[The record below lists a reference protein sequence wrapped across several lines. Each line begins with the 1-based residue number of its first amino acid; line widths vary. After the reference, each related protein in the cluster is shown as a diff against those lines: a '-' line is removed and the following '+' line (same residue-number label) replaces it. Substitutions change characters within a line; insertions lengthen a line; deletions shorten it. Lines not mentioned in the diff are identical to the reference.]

1 MEERRWQ
8 RFSTNRDKSS
18 AAKGVEAMNV
28 HSRFAEDL
36 ALYALGM
43 LEGNEQ
49 VELEKHLKDCA
60 DCRHELEQLRGD
72 AALLALS
79 ASGPAPPQRARG
91 RLMNALTREPRIST
105 EQPSMGGISW
115 WSQMAWV
122 TAAVAIVIAAV
133 LWRTD
138 ASLSRRMANLQKEF
152 NEQQTELQRAQEV
165 TATLTATDALRVT
178 IISPK
183 AAAQPQDRA
192 IYVPS
197 RSSLIFLA
205 NNMPALP
212 ARRAYELWI
221 IPITGSPI
229 PAGVFKPDAHGN
241 ATVVNP
247 HLPPGVETKTFAIT
261 VEPETGSQVLTSTPI
276 MLGTGE

>member
-1 MEERRWQ
+1 M
-8 RFSTNRDKSS
+8 S
-18 AAKGVEAMNV
+18 V

-36 ALYALGM
+36 ALCALGT

-79 ASGPAPPQRARG
+79 TSGPAPPERARG
-91 RLMNALTREPRIST
+91 RLMNAVTHEPRISL
-105 EQPSMGGISW
+105 EQPSMRRISW
-115 WSQMAWV
+115 WSQMGWV
-122 TAAVAIVIAAV
+122 TAAAAVVIAAI

-138 ASLSRRMANLQKEF
+138 ASLNSRMATLQKDF

-165 TATLTATDALRVT
+165 TATLTATDALWVT
-178 IISPK
+178 IVPPR
-183 AAAQPQDRA
+183 ATPQPQGRA
-192 IYVPS
+192 LYVPS

-212 ARRAYELWI
+212 ALRAYELWL
-221 IPITGSPI
+221 IPINGSPI

-241 ATVVNP
+241 ATVVNSR
-247 HLPPGVETKTFAIT
+247 LPKGVETKTFAIT
-261 VEPETGSQVLTSTPI
+261 VEPEDGSQFPTSTPI
-276 MLGTGE
+276 MLGTGG

>member
-1 MEERRWQ
+1 MR
-8 RFSTNRDKSS
+8 
-18 AAKGVEAMNV
+18 V

-36 ALYALGM
+36 ALYALGT

-79 ASGPAPPQRARG
+79 ASGPAPSERARW
-91 RLMNALTREPRIST
+91 RLMNALTREPRISL
-105 EQPSMGGISW
+105 EQPSARRISL
-115 WSQMAWV
+115 WSQMGWV
-122 TAAVAIVIAAV
+122 AAAAAIVIAAI

-138 ASLSRRMANLQKEF
+138 ASLSSRISTLQKKF
-152 NEQQTELQRAQEV
+152 NEQQTELRRAQEV

-178 IISPK
+178 IVPPTTTP
-183 AAAQPQDRA
+183 QPQGRA

-212 ARRAYELWI
+212 ARRAYELWL
-221 IPITGSPI
+221 IPRSGSPI
-229 PAGVFKPDAHGN
+229 PVGVFKPDAHGN
-241 ATVVNP
+241 VTVVNAR
-247 HLPPGVETKTFAIT
+247 LPTGVESKTFAIT
-261 VEPETGSQVLTSTPI
+261 VEPETGSPLPTSTPI
-276 MLGTGE
+276 MQGTGE

>member
-1 MEERRWQ
+1 M
-8 RFSTNRDKSS
+8 S
-18 AAKGVEAMNV
+18 V

-36 ALYALGM
+36 VLYALGT

-91 RLMNALTREPRIST
+91 RLMNAVTREPRISL
-105 EQPSMGGISW
+105 EQPSTRRISR
-115 WSQMAWV
+115 WSQMGWM
-122 TAAVAIVIAAV
+122 AAVAGIVIAAI

-138 ASLSRRMANLQKEF
+138 ASLSKRMAILQKEF
-152 NEQQTELQRAQEV
+152 NKQQTMLQQSQEV
-165 TATLTATDALRVT
+165 AATLTATDAMRVT
-178 IISPK
+178 IVPAK
-183 AAAQPQDRA
+183 ASAQPQGRA
-192 IYVPS
+192 IYLPS

-205 NNMPALP
+205 NNLPALP

-221 IPITGSPI
+221 IPSTGSAI
-229 PAGVFKPDAHGN
+229 PAGVFKPDARGN
-241 ATVVNP
+241 VTVVNSR
-247 HLPPGVETKTFAIT
+247 LLIAIEAKTFAIT
-261 VEPETGSQVLTSTPI
+261 VEPESGSEFPTSTPI
-276 MLGTGE
+276 MLGTEE

>member
-1 MEERRWQ
+1 M
-8 RFSTNRDKSS
+8 S
-18 AAKGVEAMNV
+18 V

-36 ALYALGM
+36 ALYALGT

-49 VELEKHLKDCA
+49 VELEEHLKDCA
-60 DCRHELEQLRGD
+60 ECRNELEQLRGD

-91 RLMNALTREPRIST
+91 RLMNAVTREPRISL
-105 EQPSMGGISW
+105 EQPSTRHISW
-115 WSQMAWV
+115 WSLMGWV
-122 TAAVAIVIAAV
+122 TAAAGVVIAAI

-138 ASLSRRMANLQKEF
+138 ARLSSRMATLQKEF

-165 TATLTATDALRVT
+165 TATLTATDALTVT
-178 IISPK
+178 IVPPG
-183 AAAQPQDRA
+183 AAPQPQARA

-205 NNMPALP
+205 NNLPALP
-212 ARRAYELWI
+212 VRRAYELWL
-221 IPITGSPI
+221 IPRSGSPI
-229 PAGVFKPDAHGN
+229 SAGVFKPDVHGN
-241 ATVVNP
+241 VTVVNSR
-247 HLPPGVETKTFAIT
+247 LPTGLETKTFAIT
-261 VEPETGSQVLTSTPI
+261 VEPESGSRLPTSTPI

>member
-1 MEERRWQ
+1 
-8 RFSTNRDKSS
+8 
-18 AAKGVEAMNV
+18 MNV

-36 ALYALGM
+36 ALYALGT
-43 LEGNEQ
+43 LEGDEQ
-49 VELEKHLKDCA
+49 VELERHLKDCA
-60 DCRHELEQLRGD
+60 ECRHELEQLRGD

-91 RLMNALTREPRIST
+91 RLMNAVTREPRISL
-105 EQPSMGGISW
+105 EQPSRQRISRWFQMG
-115 WSQMAWV
+115 WV
-122 TAAVAIVIAAV
+122 TAAAAVVIAAI

-138 ASLSRRMANLQKEF
+138 ASLNRRMANLQKELF
-152 NEQQTELQRAQEV
+152 AQQLELRRAQEV
-165 TATLTATDALRVT
+165 VATLIATDAVRVT
-178 IISPK
+178 IVQPR
-183 AAAQPQDRA
+183 AAAQPQGRA

-212 ARRAYELWI
+212 ARRAYELWL
-221 IPITGSPI
+221 IPRSGSPI

-247 HLPPGVETKTFAIT
+247 LLSQGVEIRTFAIT
-261 VEPETGSQVLTSTPI
+261 VEPEQGSPVPTSAPI

>member
-1 MEERRWQ
+1 
-8 RFSTNRDKSS
+8 
-18 AAKGVEAMNV
+18 MNV

-36 ALYALGM
+36 ALYAMGT
-43 LEGNEQ
+43 LEGAEQ

-79 ASGPAPPQRARG
+79 ASGPVPPQRARG
-91 RLMNALTREPRIST
+91 RLMNALTRKPRISL
-105 EQPSMGGISW
+105 EQPRMRRICWWPQMG
-115 WSQMAWV
+115 WV
-122 TAAVAIVIAAV
+122 TAAAAVVIAAI

-138 ASLSRRMANLQKEF
+138 ASLSGRMATLQREF
-152 NEQQTELQRAQEV
+152 NEQQTELLRAQEV

-178 IISPK
+178 IIPPRV
-183 AAAQPQDRA
+183 APQPQGRA

-212 ARRAYELWI
+212 ARRAYELWL
-221 IPITGSPI
+221 IPRSGSPI
-229 PAGVFKPDAHGN
+229 PAGVFKPDAHGD

-247 HLPPGVETKTFAIT
+247 RLPQGFETKTFVIT
-261 VEPETGSQVLTSTPI
+261 VEPETGSQLPTSAPI

>member
-1 MEERRWQ
+1 
-8 RFSTNRDKSS
+8 
-18 AAKGVEAMNV
+18 MNV

-36 ALYALGM
+36 ALYALGT
-43 LEGNEQ
+43 LEGDEQ

-91 RLMNALTREPRIST
+91 RLMNAVTREPRISH
-105 EQPSMGGISW
+105 EQSSMRRISW
-115 WSQMAWV
+115 WSQIGWV
-122 TAAVAIVIAAV
+122 TAAAAAVIAAI

-138 ASLSRRMANLQKEF
+138 ASLSSRMATLQKEF
-152 NEQQTELQRAQEV
+152 NKQQTELQRAQEV

-178 IISPK
+178 IVP
-183 AAAQPQDRA
+183 ARATPQPQGRA

-205 NNMPALP
+205 NNLPALP
-212 ARRAYELWI
+212 VRRAYELWL
-221 IPITGSPI
+221 IPRSGSPI
-229 PAGVFKPDAHGN
+229 PAGVFKPDANGN
-241 ATVVNP
+241 VTLVNSR
-247 HLPPGVETKTFAIT
+247 LLPGVETKTFAIT
-261 VEPETGSQVLTSTPI
+261 VEPETGSQVPTSTPI
-276 MLGTGE
+276 MLGSGE

>member
-1 MEERRWQ
+1 
-8 RFSTNRDKSS
+8 
-18 AAKGVEAMNV
+18 MNV

-36 ALYALGM
+36 ALYALGT
-43 LEGNEQ
+43 LEGDER

-79 ASGPAPPQRARG
+79 VSGPAPPARTRG
-91 RLMNALTREPRIST
+91 RLMSALTHKPRISL
-105 EQPSMGGISW
+105 EQPSVRRISW
-115 WSQMAWV
+115 WSVMGWV
-122 TAAVAIVIAAV
+122 SAAAAVAIAVI

-138 ASLSRRMANLQKEF
+138 ANLRSRMANLQNEF

-165 TATLTATDALRVT
+165 TATLNATDALRVT
-178 IISPK
+178 IVPSR
-183 AAAQPQDRA
+183 AAPQPQGRI

-205 NNMPALP
+205 NNLPPLP
-212 ARRAYELWI
+212 ARRTYELWL
-221 IPITGSPI
+221 IPRSGSPI
-229 PAGVFKPDAHGN
+229 PGGVFKPDTHGN
-241 ATVVNP
+241 VTVVNP
-247 HLPPGVETKTFAIT
+247 RLPQGVETKTFAIT
-261 VEPETGSQVLTSTPI
+261 VEPETGSQLPTSAPI

>member
-1 MEERRWQ
+1 
-8 RFSTNRDKSS
+8 
-18 AAKGVEAMNV
+18 MNV
-28 HSRFAEDL
+28 HSTFAEDL
-36 ALYALGM
+36 ALYALGT
-43 LEGNEQ
+43 LEGDEQ
-49 VELEKHLKDCA
+49 VELEKHLKHCA
-60 DCRHELEQLRGD
+60 ECRHELEQLRGD

-91 RLMNALTREPRIST
+91 RLMNAVTREPRISL
-105 EQPSMGGISW
+105 EQPSTGRISLWLQMG
-115 WSQMAWV
+115 WV
-122 TAAVAIVIAAV
+122 AAAAAIVIAAV

-152 NEQQTELQRAQEV
+152 SEHQTELQRAEEV
-165 TATLTATDALRVT
+165 VATLTATDALRVT
-178 IISPK
+178 IISSR
-183 AAAQPQDRA
+183 AAPQPQGRA
-192 IYVPS
+192 IYIAS

-241 ATVVNP
+241 ATLVNSRFP
-247 HLPPGVETKTFAIT
+247 QGLGTKTFAIT
-261 VEPETGSQVLTSTPI
+261 VEPETGSQQPTSAPI

>member
-1 MEERRWQ
+1 
-8 RFSTNRDKSS
+8 
-18 AAKGVEAMNV
+18 MNV
-28 HSRFAEDL
+28 HSRFAEDV
-36 ALYALGM
+36 ALYALGT
-43 LEGNEQ
+43 LEGDEQ

-91 RLMNALTREPRIST
+91 RLMNALTREPRISL
-105 EQPSMGGISW
+105 EQPSMRRISW
-115 WSQMAWV
+115 WSQMGWV
-122 TAAVAIVIAAV
+122 TAAAAVVIAAM

-152 NEQQTELQRAQEV
+152 NEQQTVLQRAQEV
-165 TATLTATDALRVT
+165 TATLTATDALRIT
-178 IISPK
+178 IVPPR
-183 AAAQPQDRA
+183 ATPQPQGRA

-212 ARRAYELWI
+212 ARRAYELWLM
-221 IPITGSPI
+221 PTKGSPI
-229 PAGVFKPDAHGN
+229 PAAVFKPDAHGN
-241 ATVVNP
+241 VTVVNP
-247 HLPPGVETKTFAIT
+247 RLPEGIETRAFAIT
-261 VEPETGSQVLTSTPI
+261 VEPETGSELPTSAPI